1 MLPTPENLMFT
12 SIDEIVS
19 VAQSNLGMSEP
30 DRNPIMRHWGYEAQR
45 HIGLYH
51 VNEKKEVKNIT
62 DLSFDMPCDM
72 VIPIEVKLG
81 DECECES
88 SPNECNKCS
97 FIFYKQERFCPDEH
111 SHNLNMSMSD
121 GKFHLSS
128 NADEHKKATVRYLA
142 LPLDDNLMPL
152 IPEYNTRAVTSY
164 IEYMYIKQQR
174 RRNPREIPLSEIQMA
189 DTHWLRLKRDAIR
202 NKNSTSPLEFQEI
215 IFSWLN
221 LVPEYKRTN
230 FRRPGRSF
238 F

>member
-1 MLPTPENLMFT
+1 MQPTTENLMFT
-12 SIDEIVS
+12 SIDEIVAI
-19 VAQSNLGMSEP
+19 AQANIGMSEP

-72 VIPIEVKLG
+72 AVLIEIKLG

-111 SHNLNMSMSD
+111 SHDLNISMSG

-152 IPEYNTRAVTSY
+152 IPEYNTRAVTCY
-164 IEYMYIKQQR
+164 IEYKYLKQQR
-174 RRNPREIPLSEIQMA
+174 RRKRREIPLSEVE
-189 DTHWLRLKRDAIR
+189 TEYTRWLRLKRDAIA
-202 NKNSTSPLEFQEI
+202 NKNATGPFEFQEL

-221 LVPEYKRTN
+221 LVPEYKRSN

-238 F
+238 L